1 MSGPLAGVKV
11 VELAGIGPGPFCG
24 MVLADHGADIVVID
38 RPGPGALPIPEMA
51 RRGRR
56 SVVIDLKT
64 ERGRDLALGL
74 ISGADAVIEGYR
86 PGVAERLGL
95 GPEPC
100 MAANRRLVYG
110 RMTGWGQE
118 GPLRDRAGHDIDY
131 IALAGALGAIGRDKP
146 TPPLNL
152 IGDYGGG
159 GLLLAFGV
167 VAALLEARSTGE
179 GRVVDAAMVD
189 GAALLMAPVYELA
202 GAGLWPGGRGANL
215 LDGGAPFYD
224 TYETADGL
232 FMAVGALEPQFFAE
246 LIDRMGLDHEDVPDQ
261 YQVSGW
267 PKMRELFAARF
278 AEETRDEWVRRFEG
292 SDACVAPVMS
302 MSEAPD
308 HPHNRQRSV
317 FLEVG
322 GILVPG
328 PAPRFSGVAR
338 QAPSPAPKHGEH
350 TEQVLTELGLTPL
363 EISTLRSSGV
373 VR

>member
-24 MVLADHGADIVVID
+24 MVLADHGADVVVID

-56 SVVIDLKT
+56 SVVIDLKA
-64 ERGRDLALGL
+64 ERGRDLALRL
-74 ISGADAVIEGYR
+74 ISGADALIEGYR
-86 PGVAERLGL
+86 PGVSERLGL
-95 GPEPC
+95 GPDRC